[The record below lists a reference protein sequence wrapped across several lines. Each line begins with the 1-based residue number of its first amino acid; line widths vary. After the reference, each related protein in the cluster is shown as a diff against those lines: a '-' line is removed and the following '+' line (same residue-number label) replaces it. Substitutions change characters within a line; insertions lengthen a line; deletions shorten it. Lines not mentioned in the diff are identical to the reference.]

1 MARLG
6 SKTTL
11 FPGAPVRFGQAIKQV
26 FAKNTNAQ
34 GSTLQLLM
42 TGVVVKV
49 ADLVTMRLKS
59 SVLQGQK
66 PYNIWTQKPSCP

>member
-1 MARLG
+1 
-6 SKTTL
+6 
-11 FPGAPVRFGQAIKQV
+11 
-26 FAKNTNAQ
+26 
-34 GSTLQLLM
+34 
-42 TGVVVKV
+42 VVKV